1 MVVVVRGGVGGG
13 VGGRSTGWK
22 RRGLG
27 PRNDVAKRSHLRGG
41 QRIIA
46 VFFLTIN
53 ILIEARSELPCEQ
66 RPHFRRVKPE
76 IQHENKTTKILDCSS

>member
-1 MVVVVRGGVGGG
+1 MVVVVRRVGVS
-13 VGGRSTGWK
+13 GRSTGWK

-41 QRIIA
+41 QQIIA
-46 VFFLTIN
+46 VFFLTVN

-76 IQHENKTTKILDCSS
+76 IQHENSRLALSRNEK